1 MYLSLMMTSGC
12 GLSRPL
18 PPDTHCALNVST
30 HAAPSLQASYWRNYQ
45 DQVHICQNIYT
56 NMNTITDE
64 DQLGPLTTKTKYQD
78 QVHTSDYN
86 LLCVY
91 IEENSIIPR

>member
-1 MYLSLMMTSGC
+1 
-12 GLSRPL
+12 
-18 PPDTHCALNVST
+18 
-30 HAAPSLQASYWRNYQ
+30 
-45 DQVHICQNIYT
+45 
-56 NMNTITDE
+56 MNTITDE

-91 IEENSIIPR
+91 IEENSIIPRWESVPSRNIHKNVLIIWQGLPSRSIEGVPLHIVNQT